1 MTHVREKSRFGPCY
15 ALGELIGETAT
26 RYLYRNRG
34 WDRLRQ
40 QKLIDPPRAVHGVR
54 GLSRARRGGLKTP
67 PARGANKSAQEQALR
82 GEDPCRACADYSQR
96 ATGLWTGKQTP
107 ATPPTSKRRLGTN
120 FLRTGAPPAPEKSSR
135 PKIFWGCPA
144 RIFAGAVSPCRGAY
158 PMFDARAPLPSR
170 HCPSSWLAF

>member
-67 PARGANKSAQEQALR
+67 PARGANKSAPGA
-82 GEDPCRACADYSQR
+82 S
-96 ATGLWTGKQTP
+96 P
-107 ATPPTSKRRLGTN
+107 ARREPVSGMRRLQPTSHGTLDGQAN
-120 FLRTGAPPAPEKSSR
+120 ASNTSHFQAPVGRCWMSKGIKWR
-135 PKIFWGCPA
+135 M
-144 RIFAGAVSPCRGAY
+144 CR
-158 PMFDARAPLPSR
+158 
-170 HCPSSWLAF
+170 